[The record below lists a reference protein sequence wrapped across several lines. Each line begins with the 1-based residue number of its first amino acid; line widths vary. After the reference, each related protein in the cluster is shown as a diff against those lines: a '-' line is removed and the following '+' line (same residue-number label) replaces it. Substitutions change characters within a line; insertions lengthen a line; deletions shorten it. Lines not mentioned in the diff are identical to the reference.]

1 LTWKL
6 RDRQIPPDKLLHLI
20 ADIYAMH
27 KHPKVQRWPACHR
40 RVHMHFIPAGSSWLN
55 LAERLLWELTD
66 KRIRC
71 GVFRRVPELFKTIDE
86 YIRHHNASPKPFVWT
101 KTAKDILAKVSQV
114 KQAFDKTRT
123 A

>member
-1 LTWKL
+1 
-6 RDRQIPPDKLLHLI
+6 
-20 ADIYAMH
+20 
-27 KHPKVQRWPACHR
+27 
-40 RVHMHFIPAGSSWLN
+40 MHFIPAGSSWLN

-71 GVFRRVPELFKTIDE
+71 GVFRRVPELIQAIDE

-101 KTAKDILAKVSQV
+101 KTAKDILAKLNRA